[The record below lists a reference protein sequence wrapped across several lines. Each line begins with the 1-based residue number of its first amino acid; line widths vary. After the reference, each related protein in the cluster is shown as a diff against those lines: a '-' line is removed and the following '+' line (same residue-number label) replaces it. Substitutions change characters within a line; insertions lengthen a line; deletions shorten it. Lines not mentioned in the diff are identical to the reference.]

1 MSIDV
6 HSPVTFRGEILK
18 RDSDVGTCR
27 TSVDEVIGNQRWVA
41 LRRRKDVTYGFL
53 GSANGIAANRVSIES
68 GDNSSLDLPALGTII
83 EMEEFQFL
91 RSKYQKE

>member
-53 GSANGIAANRVSIES
+53 GSADGIAANGVSIEG
-68 GDNSSLDLPALGTII
+68 GDDSTKG
-83 EMEEFQFL
+83 
-91 RSKYQKE
+91 